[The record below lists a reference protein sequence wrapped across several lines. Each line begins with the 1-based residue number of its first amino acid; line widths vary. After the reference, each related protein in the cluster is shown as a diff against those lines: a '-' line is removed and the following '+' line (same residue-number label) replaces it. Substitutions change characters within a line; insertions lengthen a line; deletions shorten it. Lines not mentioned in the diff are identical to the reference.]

1 MQNPP
6 SLSNAASA
14 PAAPPPPPPQPQRFE
29 PATSRRQRRRRVP
42 RGSPGLVP
50 LVITAVILGVLLGGR
65 AAAEDGRSAAAAALT
80 AGDPARA
87 VGLDEAVAGR
97 SGFLMLLDLG
107 APAAAEHDAER
118 ARLAWARQLAAAGD
132 VDSAIAALAAV
143 RQPSLIAEAAQARAQ
158 ILVNAATAA
167 ITGGHAELALIR
179 LDEAARGNPPA
190 PMTATI
196 ATMRAMDEVKAA
208 AELVRGNR
216 APDAVA
222 LLDDAA
228 ANGAGAAAAAAY
240 PPTLLAAANAEISAL
255 DFQDAAATLQRL
267 VMRYG
272 TTAQAR
278 SARAL
283 LRAPQTV
290 SGTLVDGGGRGVA
303 GRVRLGTHFTQLSG
317 GYATSGPFYYG
328 TSDGNGNFSIASV
341 PVGGP
346 YVLEYFRDNGWMTL
360 VDPRT
365 GQPANPVTVSP
376 LAPEDLTFIVLP
388 S

>member
-1 MQNPP
+1 M
-6 SLSNAASA
+6 
-14 PAAPPPPPPQPQRFE
+14 
-29 PATSRRQRRRRVP
+29 
-42 RGSPGLVP
+42 
-50 LVITAVILGVLLGGR
+50 VISVILGVLLGGR
-65 AAAEDGRSAAAAALT
+65 AAAEDGRAAAAAALT

-97 SGFLMLLDLG
+97 SGFLMLLDLA

-118 ARLAWARQLAAAGD
+118 ARVAWARQLAAAGD
-132 VDSAIAALAAV
+132 VDSAIAALVAV
-143 RQPSLIAEAAQARAQ
+143 RQPSVIAQAAQARAQ

-167 ITGGHAELALIR
+167 VTGGHAELALIR

-196 ATMRAMDEVKAA
+196 ATMRAVDEVEAA
-208 AELVRGNR
+208 AELVRSNR

-240 PPTLLAAANAEISAL
+240 PPTLLAAAKAEISAF
-255 DFQDAAATLQRL
+255 DFQDAATTLQRL
-267 VMRYG
+267 VTHYG

-290 SGTLVDGGGRGVA
+290 SGTLVDAGGRGVA

-317 GYATSGPFYYG
+317 GYVTSGPFYYG
-328 TSDGNGNFSIASV
+328 TSDGTGNFSIASV

-376 LAPEDLTFIVLP
+376 QAPEDLTFIVLP
-388 S
+388 A